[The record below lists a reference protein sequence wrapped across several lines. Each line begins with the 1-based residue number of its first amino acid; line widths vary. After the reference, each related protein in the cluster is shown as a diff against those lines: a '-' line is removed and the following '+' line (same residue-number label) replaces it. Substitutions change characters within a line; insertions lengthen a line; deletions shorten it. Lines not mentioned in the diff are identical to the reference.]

1 MATKATDRKSDVK
14 NKQHMS
20 GEATCSKH
28 TTSNATLEIDI
39 EIILDCVLQKLLL
52 KKRTYLLR
60 TNHLKSGSKNLDFHL
75 ANHRQR
81 EVNQTYAMGKPRGD
95 KVYLSSTSSTMIV
108 DDSEI
113 PTIKALKNVNSS
125 APRYRLELDVS
136 DDTAQ
141 IVVVMFDE
149 TATALVGCS
158 AGSLMD
164 IEDEMVIHYFSL
176 VIEDFN
182 AEASGDSSRVLIEDS
197 TEDVSCGT
205 PEDGN
210 TDKAGSRSDKKKG

>member
-1 MATKATDRKSDVK
+1 
-14 NKQHMS
+14 
-20 GEATCSKH
+20 
-28 TTSNATLEIDI
+28 
-39 EIILDCVLQKLLL
+39 
-52 KKRTYLLR
+52 
-60 TNHLKSGSKNLDFHL
+60 
-75 ANHRQR
+75 
-81 EVNQTYAMGKPRGD
+81 
-95 KVYLSSTSSTMIV
+95 
-108 DDSEI
+108 
-113 PTIKALKNVNSS
+113 
-125 APRYRLELDVS
+125 YRLELDVS